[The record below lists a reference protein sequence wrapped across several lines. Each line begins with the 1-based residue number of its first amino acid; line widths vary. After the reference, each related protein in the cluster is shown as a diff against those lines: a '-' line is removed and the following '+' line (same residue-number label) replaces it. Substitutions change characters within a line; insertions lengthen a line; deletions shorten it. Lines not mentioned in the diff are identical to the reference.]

1 MLPTVRSQRFLGKI
15 RQELCGYSAETG
27 YTASPSIYAP
37 KSTPISF
44 SFVFQGRGA
53 SLPSK
58 KTPSEED
65 FETIKLISNGAY
77 G

>member
-1 MLPTVRSQRFLGKI
+1 MLPTVKSQRFLGKN
-15 RQELCGYSAETG
+15 RQELRGCSAETG
-27 YTASPSIYAP
+27 YMASS
-37 KSTPISF
+37 STYVLKITLTSF